1 MEEIRPFKEKSPKP
15 EPELLKKALGNCFP
29 LYEALLE
36 KTGTFSA
43 EWNHSK
49 TSGWMLKIAD
59 RKKALCYLIPLQDAF
74 RVHLTVREAEKEILL
89 KEKSLSG
96 LHEQLRGAKK
106 YTEGFLVQFLVSDR
120 PSAKKLMDFL
130 KKLLETRV

>member
-15 EPELLKKALGNCFP
+15 EPGLLKKALGNCFP

-36 KTGTFSA
+36 MTGTYSA

-59 RKKALCYLIPLQDAF
+59 QKKALCYVIPLEKAF
-74 RVHLTVREAEKEILL
+74 RANLTVRETEKEILL

-106 YTEGFLVQFLVSDR
+106 YTEGFLVQFLICDR
-120 PSAKKLMDFL
+120 PSAEKLMHFL
-130 KKLLETRV
+130 KKLLETRA